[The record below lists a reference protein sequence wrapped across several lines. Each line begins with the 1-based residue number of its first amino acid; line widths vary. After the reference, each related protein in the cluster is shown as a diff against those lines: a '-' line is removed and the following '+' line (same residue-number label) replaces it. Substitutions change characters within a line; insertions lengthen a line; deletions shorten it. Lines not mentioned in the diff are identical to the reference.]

1 MREQTF
7 CSRKVTQDYL
17 RGDIM
22 EDTAIGR
29 AEFEEYKNR
38 ITQEDDRQNGRIR
51 DLEES
56 VKQITALTVSIEKLA
71 QSVESMVKEQE
82 AQGNR
87 LASLEGRDGEM
98 WRKVISYVITAV
110 VGVVIG
116 FVFKQIGL

>member
-1 MREQTF
+1 MREQAF

>member
-1 MREQTF
+1 
-7 CSRKVTQDYL
+7 
-17 RGDIM
+17 M